1 MRIITMSDQ
10 PLKMFAI
17 KADENLLKSFKQVC
31 KDNDRSASQVVRDL
45 MRAYIKKN
53 RQGNLL
59 L

>member
-1 MRIITMSDQ
+1 MSDQ

-45 MRAYIKKN
+45 MRDYIKKIVKVTC
-53 RQGNLL
+53 RYE
-59 L
+59 